1 MNTRFG
7 FFPYGAMNYKAA
19 QAGLDRRAAQGW
31 ALKHVYFGCIAW
43 FRRAERPSH
52 FVDLDIRSGLDE
64 GADADYLQLC
74 ADAGWEL
81 VQTLRGMLLFRAM
94 PGQSPAPIQ
103 TDGALEWERFWEK
116 YRPRL
121 RSFLA
126 ALLATGLLA
135 FALSLYTR
143 NIAVGLASNVTL
155 LYLLYVVLTLLHVLV
170 QWLHSRWYLAKCRR
184 AGRVETPG
192 PAATILD
199 SSRVMLAFFLS
210 LILFYS
216 LAELLGG
223 HKRVDLSWYPPRQEY
238 TATVDA
244 CREWPV
250 VLSSDLGLPDSD
262 DSRRLEG
269 FGSILMEFLEYRE
282 IADGEGPEAPVHILT
297 TERYD
302 CAGEGLARWTLAQR
316 REETRNGS
324 FLWGEL
330 EWEDAPGLGFD
341 ESFVCRGGSYLLFR
355 QGRVVA
361 LVGCSGLDL
370 TAPQHLAAVRSR
382 VLG

>member
-81 VQTLRGMLLFRAM
+81 VQSLRGMLLFRAM

-103 TDGALEWERFWEK
+103 TDGTLEWERFWEK

-135 FALSLYTR
+135 FALSLSTR

-155 LYLLYVVLTLLHVLV
+155 LYLLYVALTLLYVLI
-170 QWLHSRWYLAKCRR
+170 QWLHSRWYLARCRR
-184 AGRVETPG
+184 AGQVETPG

-199 SSRVMLAFFLS
+199 GSRVMLAFFLS

-216 LAELLGG
+216 LAKLLGG

-250 VLSSDLGLPDSD
+250 VLSSDLGLSDSD

-282 IADGEGPEAPVHILT
+282 IADGEGPEAPVYILT

-302 CAGEGLARWTLAQR
+302 CASEGLARWTLAQR

-341 ESFVCRGGSYLLFR
+341 ESCVCRGGSYLLFR